1 MNWINEI
8 GGYIMNGTAE
18 GDKEEFTYIEAK
30 GCTVINYNI
39 VNEICNSRVKNFRID
54 NRIESDHL
62 PLILTMDCDEKDE
75 ERRRNKKQKW
85 N

>member
-18 GDKEEFTYIEAK
+18 GGKEEFTYIEAK

-39 VNEICNSRVKNFRID
+39 VNEICNNRVKNFRID

-62 PLILTMDCDEKDE
+62 PLILTIDCDEKDE